1 MDSSPRHLTI
11 GTFAAEASVNVET
24 VRYYQRRGLLAQ
36 PDRPAG
42 GARRYGP
49 SDVARVKFVKAA
61 QRLGFSLDEIGT
73 LLQLQDGTHCGE
85 ARTLAQHKLDD
96 VRAKL
101 AALRRVDSVLAK
113 LVRQCDDAR
122 GTVAC
127 PLIAALQ
134 NRSIDGSTARQ
145 PHTPRCRS

>member
-1 MDSSPRHLTI
+1 MDKSSRSLTI
-11 GTFAAEASVNVET
+11 GTFAAQASVNVET
-24 VRYYQRRGLLAQ
+24 VRYYQRKGLLAE
-36 PDRPAG
+36 PERLDG
-42 GARRYGP
+42 GIRRYGP
-49 SDVARVKFVKAA
+49 ADVARVKFVKAA

-73 LLQLQDGTHCGE
+73 LLQLEDGTHCGA
-85 ARTLAQHKLDD
+85 ARTLAQHKQDD

-122 GTVAC
+122 GTLAC

-134 NRSIDGSTARQ
+134 DRSVTGSTARQ
-145 PHTPRCRS
+145 PHTPGCRS